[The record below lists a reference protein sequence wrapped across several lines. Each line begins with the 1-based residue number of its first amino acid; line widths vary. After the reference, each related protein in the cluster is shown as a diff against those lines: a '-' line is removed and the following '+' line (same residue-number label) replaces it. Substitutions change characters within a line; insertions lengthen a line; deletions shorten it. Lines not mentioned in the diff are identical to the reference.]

1 MSISFQAAL
10 GAVLMVV
17 GGVKTWLHMGTVPML
32 ALPMCNGKTVNLA
45 LTQSS
50 WFEQAHCWGCYAFT
64 LGLGLAAYALYQI
77 AKERR
82 SVAKVMD

>member
-10 GAVLMVV
+10 GVVLMAV
-17 GGVKTWLHMGTVPML
+17 GGLKTWLHMGTVPML

-45 LTQSS
+45 LTQSN

-64 LGLGLAAYALYQI
+64 LGLGLAVYALYQM

-82 SVAKVMD
+82 SVAKVTD